1 MVTVSRAV
9 VVGATCL
16 VRAYRFASS
25 VVTPRGYKAGDH
37 PCAHLSS
44 LAQTPVASSPPLLHL
59 KREGDRER
67 DRNRTNLW
75 GSKSVASPSLS
86 NYGRAGL
93 DPFRGRT
100 GAPVGPHEPGIH
112 DGGGAHNLSCAR
124 GPRIPC
130 ADGGIRGGFHSVL

>member
-9 VVGATCL
+9 VVGTTCL

-67 DRNRTNLW
+67 EIETGEICGAQRALLLLPSQTMAEQGW
-75 GSKSVASPSLS
+75 TPSEVAQVHL
-86 NYGRAGL
+86 
-93 DPFRGRT
+93 
-100 GAPVGPHEPGIH
+100 
-112 DGGGAHNLSCAR
+112 
-124 GPRIPC
+124 
-130 ADGGIRGGFHSVL
+130 